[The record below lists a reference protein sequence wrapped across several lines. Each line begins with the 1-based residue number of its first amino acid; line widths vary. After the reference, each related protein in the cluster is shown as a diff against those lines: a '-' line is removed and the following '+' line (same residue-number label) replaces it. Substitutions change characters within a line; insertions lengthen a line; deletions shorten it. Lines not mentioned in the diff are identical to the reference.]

1 MTDRGMGETVGFDE
15 AAGVVVAAPAY
26 RGFGLNVPTRALVTI
41 GCGARSGGAGVA
53 DGEAR
58 SGVGDVVGIP
68 GWWEARDPRS
78 AAGGIDGAVIED
90 EVEPG
95 DAGVGVE
102 PWLFGPRE
110 AGRWRGGA
118 CGVGQ
123 ESSLDRRSD
132 RQGS

>member
-1 MTDRGMGETVGFDE
+1 
-15 AAGVVVAAPAY
+15 
-26 RGFGLNVPTRALVTI
+26 VPTRALVTI

-78 AAGGIDGAVIED
+78 AAGGVDGAVVED
-90 EVEPG
+90 EAEPG
-95 DAGVGVE
+95 DAGVGVD
-102 PWLFGPRE
+102 PWPFGPRE
-110 AGRWRGGA
+110 AAGWRGGA